1 MKDPMRHI
9 ALMAALL
16 VPPLLSPGV
25 AAQEPS
31 GPRPVQPTRPL
42 DLPTLRPPV
51 ADTGIFSPAPLPP
64 ASGIRRA
71 DGAPG
76 SEYWQ
81 QRVDYT
87 IRVTL
92 DTSAKRISGTESIRY
107 TNNSPDT
114 LRFVWMQLDQN
125 LFRPGSTGSLLFAS
139 ESRFGGAGFEGGF
152 EIEQVTQCS
161 GAAGPRG
168 RGAKRTGR
176 RPGAKPAPAVPSR
189 CPAVS
194 LKTRVD
200 DTMMYMDL
208 VRPIPP
214 GGVTEFDLTYA
225 FNVPEHGADRMG
237 RDGSLYEIAQ
247 WYPRMAVYDDIHG
260 WNTDQYLGQGEF
272 YLEYGNIDYEV
283 TLPAG
288 YIVAGTGIL
297 QNPAEVLTATQRE
310 RLAAALTSDTTIHI
324 RTEPEL
330 RSAAARQELTQ
341 KGAKEPASS
350 AAKGQEGS
358 LTWRFRAENVR
369 DAAWAAS
376 PEYLWD
382 ASGWQGILVQAFYR
396 PSAAE
401 IWKDAARMSRYS
413 ILEYSTRWFRYP
425 YPQIS
430 AVEGPVS
437 GMEYP
442 MLAMEAGGE
451 SRTDLFRVVTHE
463 IGHNWYPM
471 LVGSDERRHA
481 WMDEGFDT
489 FINTFAEEGYW
500 NRHDST
506 ARAREREL
514 VTRIDQTATAQP
526 IMTPS
531 NRYKN
536 SSNLLSLAYL
546 KPSIV
551 LLALRNK
558 VLSPMVF
565 DSAFRE
571 YTRRWSFKH
580 PQPADFF
587 RTMEEVSGKNLSWFW
602 RGFFYTTA
610 ALDQSVELV
619 KQEPGGPTQ
628 VTLANLG
635 DAVMPVELEL
645 GFEDG
650 TKELVKLPV
659 EIWYL
664 GDRYIYEDRSGKMIV
679 GATVNPDGTSLDA
692 IPTNDAWQR
701 PETGQARTSAADERR

>member
-1 MKDPMRHI
+1 MKDRMRY
-9 ALMAALL
+9 ALKAVLLASALL
-16 VPPLLSPGV
+16 PPRM
-25 AAQEPS
+25 AAQEQ
-31 GPRPVQPTRPL
+31 PVQPARPL
-42 DLPTLRPPV
+42 ALPTLRPAV

-64 ASGIRRA
+64 PTGGRRA

-76 SEYWQ
+76 RNYWQ
-81 QRVDYT
+81 QRADYS

-92 DTSAKRISGTESIRY
+92 DTSARRISGLESIRY

-125 LFRPGSTGSLLFAS
+125 LFRPGSTGSLLFPS
-139 ESRFGGAGFEGGF
+139 DSRFGGVGFKGGF
-152 EIEQVTQCS
+152 EIERVGQCRETAGQRVS
-161 GAAGPRG
+161 GSARAR
-168 RGAKRTGR
+168 RGAR
-176 RPGAKPAPAVPSR
+176 AKPASPGTPPR
-189 CPAVS
+189 CPSAL

-214 GGVTEFDLTYA
+214 GGVTEFDLAYA

-237 RDGSLYEIAQ
+237 RDGSLYQIAQ
-247 WYPRMAVYDDIHG
+247 WYPRMAVYDDVHG

-272 YLEYGNIDYEV
+272 YLEYGNIEYEV

-288 YIVAGTGIL
+288 YVVAGTGVL
-297 QNPAEVLTATQRE
+297 QNPAEVLTTTQRE
-310 RLAAALTSDTTIHI
+310 RLAAALKSDTTIHI
-324 RTEPEL
+324 LTEPEL
-330 RSAAARQELTQ
+330 RSAATRQE
-341 KGAKEPASS
+341 PAPS
-350 AAKGQEGS
+350 GTEDPEGS

-382 ASGWQGILVQAFYR
+382 ASSWEGILVQAYYR
-396 PSAAE
+396 PSAGE
-401 IWKDAARMSRYS
+401 TWKEATRMSRYS
-413 ILEYSTRWFRYP
+413 IQEYSTRWFRYP

-451 SRTDLFRVVTHE
+451 SGPDLFRVVTHE

-471 LVGSDERRHA
+471 IVGSDERRHA

-500 NRHDST
+500 KRDDSAT
-506 ARAREREL
+506 RARERQL
-514 VTRIDQTATAQP
+514 VTQVDQTPAAQP
-526 IMTPS
+526 IMTPA

-536 SSNLLSLAYL
+536 RSNLLSLAYL

-551 LLALRNK
+551 LLLLRNK
-558 VLSPMVF
+558 VLAPTVF

-571 YTRRWSFKH
+571 YTRRWAFKH

-587 RTMEEVSGKNLSWFW
+587 RTIEEVSGRNLSWFW

-610 ALDQSVELV
+610 ALDQSVESV

-635 DAVMPVELEL
+635 DAVMPVELQL
-645 GFEDG
+645 AYGDG
-650 TKELVKLPV
+650 TTGLVKLPV

-664 GDRYIYEDRSGKMIV
+664 GDRYVYEDRSGKLIT
-679 GATVNPDGTSLDA
+679 GATVNPDGTFPDA
-692 IPTNDAWQR
+692 ISTNDAWK
-701 PETGQARTSAADERR
+701 PPDGGQANTSAAD